1 MIGRKSALALAL
13 LALAGCQSS
22 GGGATAPA
30 PAPGATPPAMAA
42 APAATGSKTDICTAE
57 AAKRYGVQ
65 GEALSLSNE
74 YPTETGDAIDGAA
87 TQADGFKR
95 FKCDF
100 SRDGAFT
107 GISDL
112 PADS

>member
-1 MIGRKSALALAL
+1 MIGRKSATALAL
-13 LALAGCQSS
+13 LMLAGCQSS
-22 GGGATAPA
+22 GGGTTPP
-30 PAPGATPPAMAA
+30 PAPGAAPPAAA
-42 APAATGSKTDICTAE
+42 ARSGSKTDICTAE

-65 GEALSLSNE
+65 GDALSLSND

-87 TQADGFKR
+87 TLADGFKR

-100 SRDGAFT
+100 SRDGTFT

-112 PADS
+112 PAEG